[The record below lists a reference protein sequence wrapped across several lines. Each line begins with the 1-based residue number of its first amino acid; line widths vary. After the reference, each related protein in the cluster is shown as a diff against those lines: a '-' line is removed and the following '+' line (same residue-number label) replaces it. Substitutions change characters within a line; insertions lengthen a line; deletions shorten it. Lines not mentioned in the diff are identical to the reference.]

1 MLKFDLPTKIFLGK
15 NCIKENANVFSL
27 GKKALIVTGRSSA
40 KKNGSQ
46 SDVESV
52 LNSLNID
59 YAIFDQVKSNPD
71 IPTVYKGAETAKA
84 EHADFVIAI
93 GGGSPMDAGKAIAL
107 LACQNIAPENIFS
120 GSYQKKVLPMIHIP
134 TTSGTGSEVTPYS
147 ILSNH
152 KAQTKSTIATP
163 LIFPTYALL
172 DPAYQKDL
180 PISITINTA
189 LDALSH
195 NIESIL
201 SMKINPLIAQIAQSG
216 IKQIG
221 DCLTAM
227 ENNDL
232 TEAVREKLQY
242 GSLAGGIAIAHT
254 GTNIVHSLGYS
265 LTYFRDIDHGR
276 ANALTIAEYLNFIA
290 KTAPEKVAL
299 ILNDMK
305 FDNISQ
311 FKAQIDR
318 LLGKKEAFTAEELER
333 YTQIALKA
341 KNINTS
347 LRAPSESD
355 VLSLYK
361 NSLL

>member
-1 MLKFDLPTKIFLGK
+1 MLNFDLPTKIFWGE
-15 NCIKENANVFSL
+15 NCIKEHADVFLL
-27 GKKALIVTGRSSA
+27 GKKALLVTGRNSA
-40 KKNGSQ
+40 KKNGAQ
-46 SDVESV
+46 SDVEAV

-71 IPTVYKGAETAKA
+71 ITTVYQGAETAKS

-107 LACQNIAPENIFS
+107 LSCQDIAPKDIFS

-147 ILSNH
+147 ILSNDQ
-152 KAQTKSTIATP
+152 AQTKSTIATP

-172 DPAYQKDL
+172 DSHYQKNL

-201 SMKINPLIAQIAQSG
+201 SLKINPLITPIAQSG
-216 IKQIG
+216 IRQIAE
-221 DCLTAM
+221 CFTAM
-227 ENNDL
+227 ENNNL
-232 TEAVREKLQY
+232 TEKVREKLQY
-242 GSLAGGIAIAHT
+242 GSLTGGIAIAHT

-265 LTYFRDIDHGR
+265 LTYFSDIDHGR
-276 ANALTIAEYLNFIA
+276 ANALLLAEYLNFIA
-290 KTAPEKVAL
+290 ETAPKKITL
-299 ILNDMK
+299 LLRDMK
-305 FDNISQ
+305 FDNIFQ

-318 LLGKKEAFTAEELER
+318 LLGPKEKFSTEILKK

-347 LRAPSESD
+347 LRSPSEID
-355 VLSLYK
+355 VLSLYE